1 MNDCIFSKVCNSM
14 CICKFYTSVDS
25 KQGEYMY
32 NEIEQK
38 MISQI
43 KELQKLE
50 IELLEEEFQKIKI
63 DYREKTNE

>member
-1 MNDCIFSKVCNSM
+1 MNDCIFSKVCKGT
-14 CICKFYTSVDS
+14 CICDFYTSMNS
-25 KQGEYMY
+25 KQGRYMY

-63 DYREKTNE
+63 DYREKINE